1 MLRLNAITIMEK
13 QNISKYQLF
22 NSLNNIRAKNGEKL
36 LNYTN
41 FQNIIH
47 QSNKSVLYRDLDELC
62 QALSCEIGDLLTRD

>member
-1 MLRLNAITIMEK
+1 MLKLNAIKIMEK

-22 NSLNNIRAKNGEKL
+22 NSLNNIRAKKGEKL

-41 FQNIIH
+41 FKNIIN

-62 QALSCEIGDLLTRD
+62 EALSCDISDLLKRE